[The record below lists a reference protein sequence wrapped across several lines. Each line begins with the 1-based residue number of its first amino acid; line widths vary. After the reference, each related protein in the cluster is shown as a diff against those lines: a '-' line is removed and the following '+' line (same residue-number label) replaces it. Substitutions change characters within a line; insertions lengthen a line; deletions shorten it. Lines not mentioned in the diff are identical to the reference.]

1 MTASVWPFATASTI
15 DKEVSCAN
23 GRGWA
28 GGRDETQPE
37 TRIRGEPA
45 AQEVLALGQQ
55 GGLFD
60 ALLDQASTRVSSRCP
75 SAASDRREKE
85 VVRVLLHAEQLIYH
99 DVFVRET
106 LADLLRAARRGAGGR
121 ELRGLAWRLG
131 VTPIG

>member
-1 MTASVWPFATASTI
+1 M
-15 DKEVSCAN
+15 KRRLR
-23 GRGWA
+23 RGY
-28 GGRDETQPE
+28 
-37 TRIRGEPA
+37 GEPA

-85 VVRVLLHAEQLIYH
+85 VVRVLLHAEQLAPQLIYH